1 MKKYLTLVFAVLLV
15 FVAACGSDDSSAG
28 TDEGNQE
35 NQNEEMEE
43 EKAET
48 EETGDQSETE
58 ETDNTEESSDEE
70 YYFDGTNLVTENF
83 SIEITDYKVLEP
95 GEGDND
101 GDEPI
106 IGFWY
111 DMTVDEDA
119 TEEEIDPMEWI
130 MVFEA
135 IQDNDPDVVN
145 TLEVGTLPDE
155 EHLDSQMQTIKPGG
169 TSSSSVSYELTDT
182 ETPVTLIAKGNPFS
196 DDELGKH
203 DYSIE

>member
-1 MKKYLTLVFAVLLV
+1 MKKYLTLVFAILLV
-15 FVAACGSDDSSAG
+15 FITGCGDENTSVDTD
-28 TDEGNQE
+28 DEGNQE

-43 EKAET
+43 EKADA
-48 EETGDQSETE
+48 EEAN
-58 ETDNTEESSDEE
+58 NTEESSEEE

-95 GEGDND
+95 GEGNND

-145 TLEVGTLPDE
+145 TLEVGTLPDV

-196 DDELGKH
+196 DEELGKH
-203 DYSIE
+203 EYSIE